1 VPISAWR
8 VVFVSRKDID
18 MHDPV
23 YEEAYHGHT
32 IKIFQDFDP
41 ETPREWSNLGTLICW
56 HRRYRLGDSHPFD
69 SPEVFLRDLAGAS
82 AQSDLSMEQLR
93 ARAARKAILLP
104 VFLYD
109 HSGLAMNTIG
119 FHCPWDSG
127 QVGYVY
133 VTREAVRKEYTAK
146 RVTKTLRDKVEDI
159 LRAEIVSYDAYLGG
173 RVYGY
178 VIERDGEEVDA
189 CWGFFGDYELDC
201 LSEARAFVD
210 QLILR
215 DVHRP
220 VAAEQDASPPPS

>member
-1 VPISAWR
+1 
-8 VVFVSRKDID
+8 
-18 MHDPV
+18 MQDPV
-23 YEEAYHGHT
+23 YEEAYQGHV
-32 IKIFQDFDP
+32 IKIYHDP
-41 ETPREWSNLGTLICW
+41 DSENPREWSNLGTLICW

-69 SPEVFLRDLAGAS
+69 RPEAFLRNLAGVS
-82 AQSDLSMEQLR
+82 ERSDLSMDTLLDR
-93 ARAARKAILLP
+93 AERKVILLP

-133 VTREAVRKEYTAK
+133 VTLEAVRTEFGVN
-146 RVTKTLRDKVEDI
+146 RVTKALREKAEDI

-189 CWGFFGDYELDC
+189 CWGIFGHYELDC

-210 QLILR
+210 QMTLR
-215 DVHRP
+215 EAHRP
-220 VAAEQDASPPPS
+220 AAAAQGASPPPS

>member
-1 VPISAWR
+1 
-8 VVFVSRKDID
+8 

-32 IKIFQDFDP
+32 IKIFQDLDP

-56 HRRYRLGDSHPFD
+56 HRRYRLGDSHQFD
-69 SPEVFLRDLAGAS
+69 SPEAFLRDLAGVS
-82 AQSDLSMEQLR
+82 DQSDLSMEQLR
-93 ARAARKAILLP
+93 ERAERKAIILP

-127 QVGYVY
+127 QVGFVY
-133 VTREAVRKEYTAK
+133 VTLEAVWQEFGLK
-146 RVTKTLRDKVEDI
+146 RVTKALREKAADI
-159 LRAEIVSYDAYLGG
+159 LRLEIVSYDAYLGG

-215 DVHRP
+215 DVQSP
-220 VAAEQDASPPPS
+220 AAAEQSASPPPS

>member
-1 VPISAWR
+1 
-8 VVFVSRKDID
+8 

-23 YEEAYHGHT
+23 YEEAYQGHI
-32 IKIFQDFDP
+32 IKILHDP
-41 ETPREWSNLGTLICW
+41 DAESPREWSNLGTLICW

-69 SPEVFLRDLAGAS
+69 SPEAFLRDLAGAS
-82 AQSDLSMEQLR
+82 DQSDLSMDQLR
-93 ARAARKAILLP
+93 DRAERKAIILP

-133 VTREAVRKEYTAK
+133 VTLEAVRKEFGVK
-146 RVTKTLRDKVEDI
+146 RVTKALREKAEDI
-159 LRAEIVSYDAYLGG
+159 LRGEIVSYDAYLGG

-178 VIERDGEEVDA
+178 VIEQDGEEIDA
-189 CWGFFGDYELDC
+189 CWGFLGHYELDC

-210 QLILR
+210 QMNLR
-215 DVHRP
+215 EAHWP
-220 VAAEQDASPPPS
+220 AAAEQGASPAPS